1 MEMSRL
7 GQGVDA
13 VLSETGI
20 QQCEAVGR
28 YLRDTK
34 FSNVFVSD
42 LKRTVQVKI
51 VRFLVLINNLT
62 IQIFVVIWKLG
73 LSFVAQRGRW
83 KDRIF
88 NINLVFWGML
98 SEMWQRSMHVSVEE
112 DPVNI

>member
-1 MEMSRL
+1 MIMEMSRL

-13 VLSETGI
+13 ILSETGI

-34 FSNVFVSD
+34 FSSVFVSD

-51 VRFLVLINNLT
+51 VRFIALINNLT

-73 LSFVAQRGRW
+73 LSFDAQRGRW
-83 KDRIF
+83 TDRIF
-88 NINLVFWGML
+88 NVNLVFWGML
-98 SEMWQRSMHVSVEE
+98 
-112 DPVNI
+112 

>member
-1 MEMSRL
+1 MITGMSRL
-7 GQGVDA
+7 GQGIDA

-51 VRFLVLINNLT
+51 VRFITL
-62 IQIFVVIWKLG
+62 K
-73 LSFVAQRGRW
+73 
-83 KDRIF
+83 
-88 NINLVFWGML
+88 
-98 SEMWQRSMHVSVEE
+98 
-112 DPVNI
+112 